1 MNVAFNVVANCFPLM
16 LIVMLLLYALVCC
29 FSLMF
34 LSVHLSS
41 KTVLFSLL
49 SSDNVYTDGDYV
61 KHCFFPLSFTVVF
74 WFLNYLYFILFLWY
88 VDLRNRFHWFWKT
101 CQFLFQLI
109 AFIDCCLCTPPS
121 QLVYLW
127 MKSLA
132 PFMTFLNSCLQGS
145 LRTVLCL
152 CFKIIIYFDYPL
164 WIGVS
169 STASSCSFVAILSWF
184 MPSHFMQILV

>member
-74 WFLNYLYFILFLWY
+74 WFLNYFLYILFSLICWSKKSISLILEDLSISVS
-88 VDLRNRFHWFWKT
+88 VDRLHR
-101 CQFLFQLI
+101 LL
-109 AFIDCCLCTPPS
+109 
-121 QLVYLW
+121 LVH
-127 MKSLA
+127 A
-132 PFMTFLNSCLQGS
+132 PFTIGLLVDEIFISVHDLSQQLLARFIENGFMS
-145 LRTVLCL
+145 L
-152 CFKIIIYFDYPL
+152 FYIIIYFDYPL
-164 WIGVS
+164 WIGVL
-169 STASSCSFVAILSWF
+169 STFSSCSFVAILSWF
-184 MPSHFMQILV
+184 MPSNFMQILV